1 MFIPLFNVIL
11 QESINILLKMRKILF
26 LLVCLFSFID
36 GYSYDFIVDGI
47 YYNITSPTNLT
58 VEITRG
64 SDYSG
69 DIIIPSIVQYGT
81 RIFNVTSI
89 GNNTFYGCTGLT
101 SVTIPNSVTSI
112 GESSFYNCIKLTSIT
127 IPNSV
132 TSIFG
137 GAFCSCVG
145 LASVNIPNSV
155 ISIGNNTFRDCT
167 GLVSINI
174 PASVSSIG
182 GATFLGCTKLKS
194 ITIPNS
200 LTSIENNTFY
210 GCTEL
215 TSVTLPNSVISIGN
229 GAFFDCNNLKSVTS
243 LASIPPSL
251 GTDVFSGITY
261 LDGILNVAKNSKS
274 VYASATGWKDFVN
287 ISEAGVIIPMP
298 TCETPIITYTNGQLQ
313 LYSTTKGAQ
322 YYYTLKDVDI
332 KTSPTYSSDG
342 QITLT
347 AAYNIT
353 AYTTADG
360 YNQSAIAAATLYW
373 IKQSGSLA
381 NNINQ
386 AKTRG
391 VLVSCNNGTI
401 TLSGLGDSEK
411 VIFYSLDGKM
421 LGDTNAIRGIAN
433 YAVSNKVVIAKF
445 SDFSIKIV
453 VK

>member
-1 MFIPLFNVIL
+1 ML
-11 QESINILLKMRKILF
+11 SKMRKILL

-36 GYSYDFIVDGI
+36 GYSYDFIVDWI
-47 YYNITSPTNLT
+47 YYNITSPANLT
-58 VEITRG
+58 VEVTG
-64 SDYSG
+64 GGDYSG
-69 DIIIPSIVQYGT
+69 DILIPSIVQYGT
-81 RIFNVTSI
+81 RTFDVTSI

-101 SVTIPNSVTSI
+101 SVTIPNSITSI

-132 TSIFG
+132 TSILG
-137 GAFCSCVG
+137 GAFCSCIG
-145 LASVNIPNSV
+145 LTSVTIPNSV

-167 GLVSINI
+167 GLASINL
-174 PASVSSIG
+174 PASVTSIG
-182 GATFLGCTKLKS
+182 GASFLGCTKLKS

-200 LTSIENNTFY
+200 LSTIENNTFY

-215 TSVTLPNSVISIGN
+215 TSVTIPNSVTSVGN

-243 LASIPPSL
+243 LVPIPPIV
-251 GTDVFSGITY
+251 GTDAFSGITY
-261 LDGILNVAKNSKS
+261 LDGILNVAKNCRS
-274 VYASATGWKDFVN
+274 VYASSIGWKDFVN
-287 ISEAGVIIPMP
+287 ISEVGATIPMP
-298 TCETPIITYTNGQLQ
+298 TCETPTITYTNGQLQ

-322 YYYTLKDVDI
+322 YYYTLKDVDT
-332 KTSPTYSSDG
+332 KTSPTYSCDG

-360 YNQSAIAAATLYW
+360 YNQSAIAVATLYW
-373 IKQSGSLA
+373 IKQSGFLT

-386 AKTRG
+386 AKMRG
-391 VLVSCNNGTI
+391 VLVYCNNCTI
-401 TLSGLGDSEK
+401 TLTGLGDSEK

-421 LGDTNAIRGIAN
+421 LGSTNAIRGIAN

-445 SDFSIKIV
+445 SDSCIKIV